1 MRKVFSAVLG
11 LVLLTSVLAAQT
23 KKAEENF
30 TFSSNVRVGSK
41 VLEAGDYLF
50 KYDGKNVTISRVT
63 KRTGG
68 DSYLTKVATLNVQ
81 TKALPAKSE
90 HSQLVMPNG
99 KDGVPTVQAF
109 FVEGSDVEFIF
120 QEQQ

>member
-50 KYDGKNVTISRVT
+50 KYDGKNVTISLVT

-81 TKALPAKSE
+81 TKTLPTKSA

-109 FVEGSDVEFIF
+109 YVQGSDVEFIF
-120 QEQQ
+120 QE